1 MGRKKKTRVLSE
13 DIVKGPD
20 GKLVKKSVIQEPN
33 GEVKCVTS
41 KYEPGQFD
49 IKDKYGRNS
58 MAGVVEEYKNAMC
71 RLFEGVKNQ
80 GDVSR
85 LIQQSVHHTERVKLF
100 LKKANANS
108 TEEDYKKVLLGAIY
122 QGIQTL
128 KDEYANLSDA
138 ELFEI
143 LSTVANDELKLK
155 NSITYDIIKN
165 NLLNENEDELE

>member
-1 MGRKKKTRVLSE
+1 MGRRKKNFVVDAYIKIIDGVPYNVYIERDKNGNVRHTLSKNVAGQY
-13 DIVKGPD
+13 IIKGP
-20 GKLVKKSVIQEPN
+20 
-33 GEVKCVTS
+33 S
-41 KYEPGQFD
+41 K
-49 IKDKYGRNS
+49 NS
-58 MAGVVEEYKNAMC
+58 MAGVVEGYKEAMC
-71 RLFEGVKNQ
+71 RLFEGAKNQ

-100 LKKANANS
+100 LRKANANF

-122 QGIQTL
+122 EGIQTL
-128 KDEYANLSDA
+128 KDKNANLSDA